1 MADIKVAIL
10 KQSQSL
16 TDQQVAQA
24 VPTLQEQA
32 SNDFAPVW
40 GIYADLTFVPAVAQ
54 PAPTHGGSRSWKIP
68 ISLEHSAITT

>member
-24 VPTLQEQA
+24 VPALQEQV

-40 GIYADLTFVPAVAQ
+40 GIDADLTFVPVGAQ
-54 PAPTHGGSRSWKIP
+54 PAPDSWGSRSWKFP